1 MSFSA
6 KNQLIVQQIGRI
18 LISKTQTL
26 SVAES
31 CTGGHISSI
40 ITSVA
45 GSSDYFRGGVIAYS
59 NQVKINQLG
68 VSVNDIE
75 RDSAVSRKVAGQMAE
90 GIKNKLQ
97 TNFAISTTG
106 YAGPKGEKVG
116 QVFIAIASSK
126 KTVVN
131 EYFFE
136 GIRQKIIKQTVA
148 KALALL
154 LGKIKN

>member
-6 KNQLIVQQIGRI
+6 RDQLIIQQIGRI

-31 CTGGHISSI
+31 CTGGQISSI
-40 ITSVA
+40 ITSVS

-116 QVFIAIASSK
+116 QVDRKS
-126 KTVVN
+126 VV
-131 EYFFE
+131 
-136 GIRQKIIKQTVA
+136 
-148 KALALL
+148 
-154 LGKIKN
+154 

>member
-1 MSFSA
+1 MTLLD
-6 KNQLIVQQIGRI
+6 KNQSIVQEIGEI
-18 LISKTQTL
+18 LKAQNKTL
-26 SVAES
+26 STAES

-75 RDSAVSRKVAGQMAE
+75 RDSAVSVKVAGQMAE

-136 GIRQKIIKQTVA
+136 GKRQKIIKQTVT

-154 LGKIKN
+154 LEKIKN